1 MKDVRGTVLA
11 GHLSYGFNSY
21 RLRVNKLELELCSDL
36 IRMVIPVVRR
46 RRPLL
51 AAVAMGLIAG
61 CLLGTMHASTSI
73 PTDTLQLISP
83 LSLAPT
89 APLSG
94 VSFDPTPRHTASRLL
109 QVHAL
114 SQHYG
119 EPPEVRT
126 RHLHRLSHPEKRPQQ
141 PKTGSHMDVQAE
153 AQAAKAI
160 FSAHRQLHAAENASR
175 KDPELRRLW
184 VRAMDKLRKA
194 SLGLQRES
202 AVAAAAGS
210 SSRVSTK
217 VAQKVVLKGGK
228 GGATSK
234 RGKGGEAKGRARYSA
249 DASIDNKAFFLASNK
264 INRKSNVI
272 IYGEKADVK
281 HAGGGVGN
289 SGGTGPSGGAG
300 GANIK

>member
-1 MKDVRGTVLA
+1 
-11 GHLSYGFNSY
+11 
-21 RLRVNKLELELCSDL
+21 
-36 IRMVIPVVRR
+36 MVIPVVRR

-83 LSLAPT
+83 LSLTPT

-94 VSFDPTPRHTASRLL
+94 VSFDRTPRHTASRLL
-109 QVHAL
+109 QVHAF

-126 RHLHRLSHPEKRPQQ
+126 RHLQSLRHPEKRPQQ
-141 PKTGSHMDVQAE
+141 PKTGSHTDAQAK

-160 FSAHRQLHAAENASR
+160 FSAHRQLRAAENASR

-210 SSRVSTK
+210 SRVSTK
-217 VAQKVVLKGGK
+217 EAQKVVLKGGK

-234 RGKGGEAKGRARYSA
+234 RGKGGEAKGGARYSA

-300 GANIK
+300 GANNK